1 MKRVTNAKRLENLIG
16 GIFMVKTKTIDE
28 LIKELQNTKSKHQK
42 IMDDISNCDEGIS
55 LLRKNS
61 RLNLE
66 KKPKVEIR
74 VEDDYTDHIVTAAAT
89 LFFRE
94 PSPELTASLIQIFE
108 DRKQSLK
115 EELSELERKYLF

>member
-1 MKRVTNAKRLENLIG
+1 ME
-16 GIFMVKTKTIDE
+16 KTKTIDE

-66 KKPKVEIR
+66 KSQKLKSESKMTIR
-74 VEDDYTDHIVTAAAT
+74 II
-89 LFFRE
+89 L
-94 PSPELTASLIQIFE
+94 
-108 DRKQSLK
+108 
-115 EELSELERKYLF
+115 